1 MTSRDSHAT
10 EEDKELD
17 KELER
22 DKEKDIDKNLS
33 SNNSAT
39 LTLRMSNLRNG
50 GNFTT
55 RRKIRRCLY

>member
-33 SNNSAT
+33 SIIAQ